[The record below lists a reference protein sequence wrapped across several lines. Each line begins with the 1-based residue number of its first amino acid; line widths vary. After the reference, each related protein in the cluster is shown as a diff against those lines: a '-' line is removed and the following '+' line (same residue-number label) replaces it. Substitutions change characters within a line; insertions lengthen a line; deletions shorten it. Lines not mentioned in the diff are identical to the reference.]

1 MAESTPITHARHDSA
16 ANQEEFLIANRVGI
30 VQKLRQIAKTNR
42 MVTATFN
49 GGAQTMNTAI
59 LDVIR
64 DMDLVAIDYGPTEA
78 INQQMLKADRII
90 FKTDLDGVDVQF
102 TVTSITKAK
111 YQGQPVFAI
120 PIPETMLWIQ
130 RRQAYRV
137 RVPLGVPAHLEME
150 DSESGNLDKYTVLDI
165 SAGGLAIQD
174 DQNRLNLDPGTVIT
188 NCRLVLPDHGSAEIT
203 LEVRNRFPV
212 NRNNRSAGQR
222 LGCAFVNLNMNF
234 ASNIQR
240 YIHAMEVL
248 RKRTED

>member
-1 MAESTPITHARHDSA
+1 MAESTPIKNTRQDSA
-16 ANQEEFLIANRVGI
+16 VNQEEFLIANRVGI
-30 VQKLRQIAKTNR
+30 VQKLRQLAKTNR

-49 GGAQTMNTAI
+49 GGSQTMNTAI

-120 PIPETMLWIQ
+120 PIPETILWIQ
-130 RRQAYRV
+130 RRQAFRV
-137 RVPLGVPAHLEME
+137 RVPLGIPAHLEIE
-150 DSESGNLDKYTVLDI
+150 NSESGDVDKYPVLDI
-165 SAGGLAIQD
+165 SAGGLAFQD
-174 DQNRLNLDPGTVIT
+174 DQYRLKLESGSVIT
-188 NCRLVLPDHGSAEIT
+188 KCRLVLPDHGSAEIT
-203 LEVRNRFPV
+203 LEVRNCFPA
-212 NRNNRSAGQR
+212 NRNKPDAGQR

-234 ASNIQR
+234 ASDIQR

>member
-90 FKTDLDGVDVQF
+90 FKTD
-102 TVTSITKAK
+102 
-111 YQGQPVFAI
+111 
-120 PIPETMLWIQ
+120 
-130 RRQAYRV
+130 
-137 RVPLGVPAHLEME
+137 
-150 DSESGNLDKYTVLDI
+150 
-165 SAGGLAIQD
+165 
-174 DQNRLNLDPGTVIT
+174 
-188 NCRLVLPDHGSAEIT
+188 
-203 LEVRNRFPV
+203 
-212 NRNNRSAGQR
+212 
-222 LGCAFVNLNMNF
+222 
-234 ASNIQR
+234 
-240 YIHAMEVL
+240 
-248 RKRTED
+248 